1 MDNRQIRWMLG
12 IILQLQ
18 AELELHRR
26 KKGHLQRKRSHL
38 LLYLLPNTRETS
50 LIGNFSSS
58 LSPLPYPTLPY
69 PTATSS
75 SPMYCAAA
83 APSSSFTMTSST
95 IYWRPSRRANT
106 NTAGPRRYNMVH
118 PRPQQV
124 QAGTT
129 RETASSPQSTS
140 HPPASSI
147 AIINP
152 NESAQCH
159 AIGTMNPNKHG
170 LQLIQG

>member
-106 NTAGPRRYNMVH
+106 NTAGPRRYNH
-118 PRPQQV
+118 GTSSSS
-124 QAGTT
+124 AGTSRYNSRNGILST
-129 RETASSPQSTS
+129 IHVSSSGILHRYHQS
-140 HPPASSI
+140 
-147 AIINP
+147 
-152 NESAQCH
+152 Q
-159 AIGTMNPNKHG
+159 
-170 LQLIQG
+170 